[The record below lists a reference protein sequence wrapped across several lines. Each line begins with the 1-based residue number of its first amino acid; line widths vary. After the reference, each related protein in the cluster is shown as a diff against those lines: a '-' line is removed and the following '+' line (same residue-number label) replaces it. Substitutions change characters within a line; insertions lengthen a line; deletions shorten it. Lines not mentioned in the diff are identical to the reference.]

1 MVDVVCVADAAGV
14 GSERREVCARVSRWL
29 PLAALCVFESLVW
42 CGQEILT
49 LRAGRGLVGVISYSR
64 DELSSFKR
72 VFRRAASFLRQ
83 GSLSTP
89 GPWPCSSS
97 PGVWRSMQHATIH
110 SARSHRRRR
119 GFSSALHDFHLNG
132 CCWPQS
138 WEWLRSN
145 WVAGQKGKYRVV
157 RHFARVFG
165 LCNPFNS
172 FMKRLGSVHAM
183 CIGVSKRSRSVCSI
197 GDCAHVRPEQLII
210 RSAQNRKQNRSS

>member
-64 DELSSFKR
+64 DELSSFRR

-89 GPWPCSSS
+89 VPCSSS
-97 PGVWRSMQHATIH
+97 WRVAKHAACYNPFGPQPSTTTWFQQRT
-110 SARSHRRRR
+110 SRLSPQW
-119 GFSSALHDFHLNG
+119 LLL
-132 CCWPQS
+132 WPQS

-165 LCNPFNS
+165 LCNPFIVYEA
-172 FMKRLGSVHAM
+172 LGLCACDVHRCVKAK
-183 CIGVSKRSRSVCSI
+183 SKCVL
-197 GDCAHVRPEQLII
+197 DW
-210 RSAQNRKQNRSS
+210 